1 MPRTELASGWQW
13 LEPQEAAAEAA
24 DDLARSAAA
33 CLQTPQGRHLLRHLE
48 RRFLDR
54 RVPPSA
60 SDAEL
65 RHAEGERAVVSH
77 LLRLVERGR
86 RAPTSPHSSVPATG
100 VSP

>member
-1 MPRTELASGWQW
+1 MPRTDPAAGWQW
-13 LEPQEAAAEAA
+13 FEPKEAAAEAV

-48 RRFLDR
+48 RRFLER

-65 RHAEGERAVVSH
+65 RHAEGQRAVVSH
-77 LLRLVERGR
+77 LLHLVERGR
-86 RAPTSPHSSVPATG
+86 QAPTSPHGSMPATG
-100 VSP
+100 VSS

>member
-1 MPRTELASGWQW
+1 MPRTDAAAGWHW
-13 LEPQEAAAEAA
+13 FEPQEAIAEAA

-33 CLQTPQGRHLLRHLE
+33 CLQTPQGRHLLHLLE
-48 RRFLDR
+48 RCFLER

-65 RHAEGERAVVSH
+65 RHAEGQRTVVSH
-77 LLRLVERGR
+77 LLRLVERGQQ
-86 RAPTSPHSSVPATG
+86 APASPHSSVPATG